1 MCKEAGEMLDEALND
16 INIKLDLLANH
27 LGLEF
32 DYSGW
37 GEVDGLKEMRDE

>member
-1 MCKEAGEMLDEALND
+1 MSKTVGELLDEEIDA
-16 INIKLDLLANH
+16 IEAKIDLLANH

-37 GEVDGLKEMRDE
+37 GEVDGLKEIRHE